1 MGNLPGA
8 RMEPVCPALA
18 GGFLT
23 TGPPGK
29 SWRFRTGKGCLP
41 SLPALM
47 ASPCQRHFAL
57 PRAKLCVWGHP
68 GRATT
73 EQNFSQKKEGL
84 RPVGGIPEHP
94 SPLPVVS
101 QLLGQP
107 GGIESISG
115 RGHLWTH
122 SPSWTSLEM
131 FTTLRTPLRS
141 CKPGGLK
148 SLSQSVPASCFKIYA
163 ITKLYLLETM
173 SGDSFPDLR
182 VQTSG
187 LTSRLLLERNSREGE
202 KNYWEATSFQHLHLS
217 HSSTPSPAREA
228 RILNH
233 WPRCASKPIFSIK
246 ALRLFRGL
254 LKKFE
259 IGNHS
264 IDYEYK
270 KLTAHPT
277 WIDQLNSSIM
287 RSNAPC
293 SLHISGIH
301 RALETVNISL

>member
-1 MGNLPGA
+1 MGNPASSWELFLPLSWLIYLPALGLWCCTQAFSSCTIRDYSSLQGGVGNLPGA

-23 TGPPGK
+23 TGPRGK

-84 RPVGGIPEHP
+84 RPAGGIPEHP

-131 FTTLRTPLRS
+131 FTTLRTPLRWIE
-141 CKPGGLK
+141 
-148 SLSQSVPASCFKIYA
+148 VF
-163 ITKLYLLETM
+163 E
-173 SGDSFPDLR
+173 
-182 VQTSG
+182 
-187 LTSRLLLERNSREGE
+187 
-202 KNYWEATSFQHLHLS
+202 
-217 HSSTPSPAREA
+217 
-228 RILNH
+228 
-233 WPRCASKPIFSIK
+233 PIC
-246 ALRLFRGL
+246 
-254 LKKFE
+254 
-259 IGNHS
+259 
-264 IDYEYK
+264 
-270 KLTAHPT
+270 T
-277 WIDQLNSSIM
+277 
-287 RSNAPC
+287 C
-293 SLHISGIH
+293 
-301 RALETVNISL
+301 